1 VFTQCGGACC
11 GKSTPALGPDHRDYQ
26 RLISIFWCLV
36 VRLVRSGL
44 GGCQQAGAV
53 IAGWCLL
60 RLSTLPRLPA
70 PLGPGRR
77 QATGECTCLQCPP
90 TTPTARF
97 SLVGGWGGLSSMCI
111 HVWHLLQFHHTTSIL
126 VMDHRCRHPPLS
138 QCSKPANYCCL
149 SPGSSGIL
157 PLSALSA
164 NPGG

>member
-1 VFTQCGGACC
+1 
-11 GKSTPALGPDHRDYQ
+11 
-26 RLISIFWCLV
+26 V

-97 SLVGGWGGLSSMCI
+97 SLVGGWGGLKSMCF
-111 HVWHLLQFHHTTSIL
+111 HVWHLLQYHHTTSIL
-126 VMDHRCRHPPLS
+126 VTDHSETWRLRLSLPACSPRLLQPLPPPNHPL
-138 QCSKPANYCCL
+138 AHN
-149 SPGSSGIL
+149 SPCHELGQVLVTFNLFGLLAGSFSLGVGL
-157 PLSALSA
+157 L
-164 NPGG
+164 